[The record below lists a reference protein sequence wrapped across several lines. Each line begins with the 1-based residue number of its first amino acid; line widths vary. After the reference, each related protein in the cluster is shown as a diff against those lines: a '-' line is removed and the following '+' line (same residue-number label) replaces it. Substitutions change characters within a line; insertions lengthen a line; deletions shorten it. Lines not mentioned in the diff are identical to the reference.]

1 MNGFG
6 DGLARAFELAVTPLI
21 FGAIGYGLDRW
32 IGIVPVLTLVFSL
45 VALVI
50 KGYVM
55 IVEYDQAMRRLDDT
69 APWARGRAGRTTE
82 QPHG

>member
-6 DGLARAFELAVTPLI
+6 DGLARAFELAVTPAI
-21 FGAIGYGLDRW
+21 FGLIGYGLDRW
-32 IGIVPVLTLVFSL
+32 LGIVPVLTIVLSM
-45 VALVI
+45 VALVV

-55 IVEYDQAMRRLDDT
+55 IVEYDQSMRRLEADK
-69 APWARGRAGRTTE
+69 PWARKGG